1 MPKYCYKCSECESE
15 IEVRHGMTERLTDC
29 KVCDNQGVLTRIPQL
44 TNIVR
49 KQEQSERKTGSLVKD
64 YIRDNKEI
72 LKEQKKERN
81 DYNE

>member
-1 MPKYCYKCSECESE
+1 MPKYCYKCSECENE

-29 KVCDNQGVLTRIPQL
+29 EVCDIQGVLTRIPQL

-49 KQEQSERKTGSLVKD
+49 KQEQGERKIGSLVKD

-72 LKEQKKERN
+72 LKEQKKERI

>member
-1 MPKYCYKCSECESE
+1 VPKYCYKCSECGSE
-15 IEVRHGMTERLTDC
+15 VEVRHGMTERLTDC

-49 KQEQSERKTGSLVKD
+49 KQEQGERKTGSLVRD
-64 YIRDNKEI
+64 YIQENKEI
-72 LKEQKKERN
+72 LKEQKKERI

>member
-1 MPKYCYKCSECESE
+1 MPKYCYKCSECENE

-29 KVCDNQGVLTRIPQL
+29 KVCGNQGVLTRIPQL

-49 KQEQSERKTGSLVKD
+49 KREQGEQKTGSLVKD
-64 YIRDNKEI
+64 YIKQNKEI
-72 LKEQKKERN
+72 LKEQKKERI

>member
-29 KVCDNQGVLTRIPQL
+29 KVCDNQEVLTRIPQL

-49 KQEQSERKTGSLVKD
+49 KQEQGERKTGSLVKD
-64 YIRDNKEI
+64 YIQQNKEI
-72 LKEQKKERN
+72 LKEQKKERI

>member
-1 MPKYCYKCSECESE
+1 MPKYCYKCSECGSE
-15 IEVRHGMTERLTDC
+15 VEVRHGMTERLTDC

-49 KQEQSERKTGSLVKD
+49 KQEQGERKTGSLVKD
-64 YIRDNKEI
+64 YIQQNKEI
-72 LKEQKKERN
+72 LKEQKKERI

>member
-49 KQEQSERKTGSLVKD
+49 KQEQVDQKTGALVKD
-64 YIRDNKEI
+64 YIQQNKEV
-72 LKEQKKERN
+72 LKEQKKERI